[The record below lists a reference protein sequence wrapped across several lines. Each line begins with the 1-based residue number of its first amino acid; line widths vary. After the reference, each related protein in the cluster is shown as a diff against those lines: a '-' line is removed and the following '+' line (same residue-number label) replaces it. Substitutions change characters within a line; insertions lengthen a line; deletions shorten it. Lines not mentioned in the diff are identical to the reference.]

1 RKWHDEISCRVWRFQ
16 RAIPRVTTVDH
27 YGGTHVGSPARD
39 LSTRTDETASK
50 NWHRLA
56 GSASGTGGSVGSTLD
71 ARDPESLKE
80 WARRYREE
88 TERAI
93 ALAEAAD
100 EYENAVYRAG

>member
-1 RKWHDEISCRVWRFQ
+1 MSD
-16 RAIPRVTTVDH
+16 
-27 YGGTHVGSPARD
+27 SPARD

-56 GSASGTGGSVGSTLD
+56 GSANGTGGSNGSILD

-80 WARRYREE
+80 WARRYREQ

-93 ALAEAAD
+93 ALAEARD
-100 EYENAVYRAG
+100 EYEDAVYRAGVVKRRIQRDRPIPERQRRVD